1 MADLAVIGHIAI
13 DKIVTHD
20 STRIQ
25 LGGPPAYV
33 ALVARQLGKEIE
45 AITKVGEDLPDN
57 LLFQLSG
64 LGIDLQ
70 GMIVEGAETTRFTLD
85 YRGVERGLRVDN
97 VCVGIGVEDV
107 AGVSEAALI
116 TPIIGEVSPEA
127 IAAME
132 SDIIALDPQ
141 GFLREVLD
149 DGSIRL
155 KRWFN
160 GETLRRVDVFK
171 SSVRELEL
179 VTGGSNPWVGLDR
192 ILRHGVEVAMA
203 TKGGEESFLA
213 TGVGRYLVPAYDAMP
228 VDPTGA
234 GDAFIGCFFME
245 HLEGGEPLWCA
256 SMASAVASFV
266 VETSGAE
273 IDTSLKAIRER
284 AEDVFNRSKKL

>member
-1 MADLAVIGHIAI
+1 MANLAVIGHIAI
-13 DKIVTHD
+13 DKIVTHI
-20 STRIQ
+20 STRTQ

-33 ALVARQLGKEIE
+33 ALAARQLGKEIE
-45 AITKVGEDLPDN
+45 ANTKVGEDLPDSF
-57 LLFQLSG
+57 LFLLSG

-85 YRGVERGLRVDN
+85 YRGVERSLSVDN
-97 VCVGIGVEDV
+97 VCVEIGLEDV

-116 TPIIGEVSPEA
+116 TPIIGEVSPTT
-127 IAAME
+127 IAGMD

-160 GETLRRVDVFK
+160 GETLRRVNVFK

-179 VTGGSNPWVGLDR
+179 VTGESNPWVGLDR
-192 ILRHGVEVAMA
+192 ILRKGVEIAMS
-203 TKGGEESFLA
+203 TKGGEGAYLS
-213 TGVGRYLVPAYDAMP
+213 TVVGHYLVPAYDTVP

-245 HLEGGEPLWCA
+245 YLEGEEPLWCA
-256 SMASAVASFV
+256 SMASAVASYV
-266 VETSGAE
+266 VETMGVE
-273 IDTSLKAIRER
+273 IDTSLKGIRER